1 MTRVRDLLPAFM
13 EEVMAGRRVL
23 VGTHLNPDGDALGS
37 AMAVSHILD
46 QLEVPH
52 DVTCHHGP
60 PTNLRFLPGIG
71 RVKQEAPREEYDLGI
86 ILDLESFDRLGSL
99 KSAFQQIPRLIVV
112 DHHVPHE
119 APGELRIIDTS
130 SPATAAILCDL
141 FFNSE
146 VSITPKIAECLLTGI
161 VTDTGSFRYPNTT
174 PHSLHLAARLL
185 EMGASLPRIT
195 EEVYMKRQEAALRIL
210 GEAIHRLKTSHK
222 GRLAWVVLTEQLMRE
237 VGAQDE
243 HTEGIVNELLS
254 IDTVEIAVVIR
265 EGQSG
270 RFKASLRSRGTL
282 DVAQVAQSFGGG
294 GHKNAAGLTLDPPA
308 DLAEQ
313 ILIQALGTLLP

>member
-1 MTRVRDLLPAFM
+1 MSRIRESLPAFM
-13 EEVMAGRRVL
+13 EEVMASRRVL
-23 VGTHLNPDGDALGS
+23 IGTHLNPDGDALGS

-60 PTNLRFLPGIG
+60 PTNLRFLPGVG
-71 RVKQEAPREEYDLGI
+71 RVKQEAPKKEYDLGVI
-86 ILDLESFDRLGSL
+86 VDLEALDRLGSL
-99 KSAFQQIPRLIVV
+99 RNTFQDIPRLIVI

-130 SPATAAILCDL
+130 SPATAAVLCDL
-141 FFNSE
+141 FFDSKIK
-146 VSITPKIAECLLTGI
+146 ITPKIAECLLTGI

-185 EMGASLPRIT
+185 EQGANLPRIT
-195 EEVYMKRQEAALRIL
+195 EEIYMKRQEPALRIL
-210 GEAIHRLKTSHK
+210 GEAIHRMKTSHQ
-222 GRLAWVVLTEQLMRE
+222 GRLAWIVLTEAMMTKANAL
-237 VGAQDE
+237 DE

-254 IDTVEIAVVIR
+254 IDTVEIAAVIR
-265 EGQSG
+265 EGHSG
-270 RFKASLRSRGTL
+270 RFKASLRSRGSH
-282 DVAQVAQSFGGG
+282 DVAQIAQSFGGG

-308 DLAEQ
+308 DVAEAQ
-313 ILIQALGTLLP
+313 IIQALGSLLS